1 MTLGL
6 WQCPAPRTSAAPAV
20 ARGGWSLWEP
30 GPGKACR
37 DIPPRLAA
45 SGTLLPDLE
54 GKRFRLTVFQ
64 NTPVHDL
71 EARFEWVP
79 RSIAAIIQEID
90 EPAVLKVLLK
100 KAVTID
106 SLASL
111 RRLLSEVLE

>member
-20 ARGGWSLWEP
+20 ARGGWSLSEP

-37 DIPPRLAA
+37 NFPPRLAA
-45 SGTLLPDLE
+45 SGELPPDLE
-54 GKRFRLTVFQ
+54 GKRFRLTGFR

-79 RSIAAIIQEID
+79 RSIAAIIEKID
-90 EPAVLKVLLK
+90 EPAVLKAHLM

-106 SLASL
+106 SLDSF
-111 RRLLSEVLE
+111 RQLLSKALE